1 MRVCTPITIRYGET
15 DMMGIVYHANYLLYF
30 EDARAAF
37 MEELGFPYGSIEQS
51 GYLSPVFHMECD
63 YRKPLRYGDRA
74 VVRTRMTQ
82 VRPTKTVYAY
92 EVFRQGQDVGA
103 DKPLATGR
111 STHCL
116 VDARTFEPVS
126 IKKAMPALYESY
138 LGAVEPN
145 EDV

>member
-37 MEELGFPYGSIEQS
+37 LEELGFPYERIEQA

-63 YRKPLRYGDRA
+63 YRKPLRYGDIA
-74 VVRTRMTQ
+74 IVRTRIVQ
-82 VRPTKTVYAY
+82 IRPTKTVYAY
-92 EVFRQGQDVGA
+92 EVFQKGQDFEV

-116 VDARTFEPVS
+116 VDSQTFKPVS
-126 IKKAMPALYESY
+126 IKKAIPDLYERY
-138 LGAVEPN
+138 LRVVESEEGA
-145 EDV
+145 